1 MHVIPIVSGHYWY
14 MPLQTSFGNPSLNLR
29 IWNAFSEATGSSLIN
44 LLRAIKGWMLSTA
57 FFSFGSEA
65 RSTLPKSCLTTHR
78 IRCSDKKQLLQYGS
92 GLDRRRGK
100 NPSEIFTPLTL
111 INNLLCLQQDQ
122 GFVQISTYFI
132 TSETARVPFM
142 QLTQIQGWS
151 FLT

>member
-1 MHVIPIVSGHYWY
+1 MCHSQWVWTLLKHASPDVFWKSQFKFQHLKC
-14 MPLQTSFGNPSLNLR
+14 LQWSNWFQSDKFAKSYKGL
-29 IWNAFSEATGSSLIN
+29 NAFN
-44 LLRAIKGWMLSTA
+44 CP
-57 FFSFGSEA
+57 FFIWEWSMP
-65 RSTLPKSCLTTHR
+65 TLPKSCLTTHR
-78 IRCSDKKQLLQYGS
+78 IRCLDKKQLLQYGS

-100 NPSEIFTPLTL
+100 NPSEIFTSLAL

-132 TSETARVPFM
+132 TSETAWVPFM